1 MKWQMLGCLVILGMA
16 AATAVAETPA
26 PEARATAAAETPAPA
41 ARATAE
47 PTHITVVQAAI
58 LGAIQGL
65 TEYLP
70 VSSTGH
76 LILANYAMGLSA
88 FSDRI
93 GPLGRVIEENEAV
106 DAFDIILHLGTFL
119 AVLGLYRG
127 RVLQMLRGLA
137 GRDPAGLRLLIAL
150 AIAFVPAAIFGF
162 LGHHWITE
170 NLYNPLTVAMAL
182 AVGGAAMIVI
192 EHYFGRSRNLAGRVT
207 QVDAT
212 LWRQALVIGLAQC
225 LALWPGTSRSMV
237 TILAGLV
244 VGLDLLAAAEFS
256 FLLALPTIGAAT
268 AMTALKHGHSIVQA
282 AGVDGMLVGLV
293 VTTVVA
299 AVVIKAFLKW
309 LSGHGLTP
317 FGIYRIALAGAVLM
331 YFAWCGQKMW

>member
-244 VGLDLLAAAEFS
+244 VGLDMVPAAEFS
-256 FLLALPTIGAAT
+256 FLLALPTLGAAT
-268 AMTALKHGHSIVQA
+268 VYEAYKSREIIRGQIGSAIMVIGLAVSFMVAMLAIRAFVKWLTKHGMI
-282 AGVDGMLVGLV
+282 
-293 VTTVVA
+293 
-299 AVVIKAFLKW
+299 
-309 LSGHGLTP
+309 P
-317 FGIYRIALAGAVLM
+317 FGVYRILLAGAVL
-331 YFAWCGQKMW
+331 YFLLMA